1 MVTKQIIKHPKSAI
15 EVIVTVPWADL
26 EKVYGE
32 TLERLAQEVEMPGFR
47 KGSAPL
53 DMVEPRIASQ
63 ISQEVVKNTMPQALI
78 DALQGETIV
87 PIDYPQYTLI
97 SFSKG
102 QDLKFS
108 ARLTEKPVVSIGD
121 YKTIKKQRPT
131 LKQVTDE
138 EVQKLVEDLFK
149 RWKSRQPVNQAP
161 QAANQE
167 IAASPAAP
175 RNDSGQGPS
184 GSMSFN
190 APSSTLDT
198 PAAPL
203 AAVATDTPDDTFAKA
218 VGAESLEDLKKKIRA
233 DLENEAKYNNE
244 LDYEESILQEVEK
257 MTTVEVPEVLIQD
270 ELNRMLVSLQRRIT
284 DAGMLFDDY
293 LRSQGKT
300 LESLKQ
306 EWRPQAE
313 KNVRMELGLAEIA
326 RMEKVDISDQELQAE
341 IDKIQDN
348 RVKQQFNSQEPRMH
362 LRHALRQTKTLN
374 LLKTLVG

>member
-1 MVTKQIIKHPKSAI
+1 MVSKQIIKHPKSAI
-15 EVIVTVPWADL
+15 EVQVTVPWADV
-26 EKVYGE
+26 EKAYND
-32 TLERLAQEVEMPGFR
+32 TLTRLSADVELPGFR
-47 KGSAPL
+47 KGAAPL
-53 DMVEPRIASQ
+53 NMVEPRIASQ
-63 ISQEVVKNTMPQALI
+63 ISQELVKNTMPQALI

-102 QDLKFS
+102 NDLKFS
-108 ARLTEKPVVSIGD
+108 ARLTEKPVVKIGD
-121 YKTIKKQRPT
+121 YKTIKKERISA
-131 LKQVTDE
+131 KAVTEE
-138 EVQKLVEDLFK
+138 EVQRLVDDLFK
-149 RWKSRQPVNQAP
+149 RWKARQPVSASPQPAAAPASQGSQP
-161 QAANQE
+161 QAA
-167 IAASPAAP
+167 
-175 RNDSGQGPS
+175 

-190 APSSTLDT
+190 APANTAPASTLDT
-198 PAAPL
+198 PAAPVAAL
-203 AAVATDTPDDTFAKA
+203 ATENPDDTFAKA
-218 VGAESLEDLKKKIRA
+218 VGAESLEDLKKKIRT

-300 LESLKQ
+300 LDSLKN

-326 RMEKVDISDQELQAE
+326 RMENVNISDQELQAE